1 MLGAIADDFT
11 GATDLA
17 TNLVTRGFKTT
28 VTIGVPG
35 IDFDTKVD
43 ADATVVALKTR
54 TAPVSEAI
62 ADSRRALSWL
72 RGLGATKIYDKYC
85 STFDSTA
92 TGNIGPIAE
101 ALMNDLGVD
110 TSIVVPSFPDNER
123 TVYQGHLFVGDQLLS
138 NSSMRNHPLT
148 PMTESNLTRLLSS
161 QTSLPVHLIP
171 LTDVRSSIETI
182 RAHFGRDGLHIL
194 DAITTADLQT
204 IASATEDFPLVTGGS
219 GLALGMTGP
228 RRSETARA
236 IDNPYGLPSSTRRQR
251 ITNYPTSSSARSY
264 RPATFQGRDRTTPRS
279 ATGDT
284 DPHTR
289 LGTPVLGRRT
299 DATSTRVLRR
309 QFRRRS
315 QGGRDQPQ
323 SCSTT

>member
-204 IASATEDFPLVTGGS
+204 IASATEDFPWS
-219 GLALGMTGP
+219 
-228 RRSETARA
+228 
-236 IDNPYGLPSSTRRQR
+236 
-251 ITNYPTSSSARSY
+251 
-264 RPATFQGRDRTTPRS
+264 PA
-279 ATGDT
+279 
-284 DPHTR
+284 DPDLHW
-289 LGTPVLGRRT
+289 V
-299 DATSTRVLRR
+299 
-309 QFRRRS
+309 
-315 QGGRDQPQ
+315 
-323 SCSTT
+323 

>member
-1 MLGAIADDFT
+1 MT
-11 GATDLA
+11 SPATDLA

-236 IDNPYGLPSSTRRQR
+236 IDIHTGYRAVLAGSASRTTQRQV
-251 ITNYPTSSSARSY
+251 AHRSY